1 MSLKHFS
8 YRHFCQEYTKSQI
21 LTLTAINEDFFDFRF
36 HYSVEVLLNGN
47 AQTFHVVLNEVN
59 VVESFF
65 DPKVDVGV
73 FGNNHLSALWRLVEC
88 KCQNNEAPVESI
100 IGTFSNQ
107 TFRSQSEQTGEDR
120 AIIKVNGDGNI
131 AGLLKIAPTIAQL
144 SSEGV
149 PEWDIEPLNL
159 PITYGRYKRNTLPKV
174 VEQQKSKISK
184 KQTYV
189 YHCSDSAFNQKQQE
203 ISTRFTP
210 LELQG
215 VDDQDMG

>member
-1 MSLKHFS
+1 MREIIYKNRGELVWKQHWFSIFSENPMSLKHFS

-149 PEWDIEPLNL
+149 PEWGIEPLNL
-159 PITYGRYKRNTLPKV
+159 PITYGRYKRSTLPKSRGTAK
-174 VEQQKSKISK
+174 VENFEEADLCLSL
-184 KQTYV
+184 
-189 YHCSDSAFNQKQQE
+189 F
-203 ISTRFTP
+203 
-210 LELQG
+210 
-215 VDDQDMG
+215 